1 MKKYIYWTAVFLL
14 CMLLAACGEK
24 EEGNGAS
31 EDTEGSALQ
40 GGALEGNLAAFAE
53 RTEYYDITVK
63 QEKLFDLGLW
73 EKNSHER
80 RVSQVVQSGGTAYL
94 PLGTQF
100 YNGEPVQLWA
110 ELTSKGADI
119 YLYGEGGS
127 GRLMMEG
134 VSQSYV
140 SADADSMWY
149 LDREGDF
156 YCIQKGHGLVNGEH
170 VRQGS
175 LVKILSSGED
185 LKKTEMEA
193 GTVIE
198 DICQTEDGRVYVL
211 LRDSIE
217 NKCFLEEVDSA
228 TGLCIPDSRVEVDM
242 DSALLGNAG
251 DAPALTGY
259 SYADLNRRIMKLNP
273 SDGSTSLIL
282 SFAGTSYEFHDGMDL
297 CDCQVLEDG
306 SIELLWTIDRHTTGN
321 GTGGLLE
328 NLKMEKVKKIPIVL
342 RRAAWKEDW
351 ITNKICQFNMKSDTY
366 QVILENSFEAREW
379 EDFFRLT
386 GVQIATGKGPDI
398 LCGDN
403 MPQGYISGMLEKGAL
418 EDLAPYMEASGIR
431 EEDYFPLTFASWRQG
446 EKIYGVKY
454 RMSLQGERINKDIL
468 GTDETP
474 DIETLADVLLAME
487 EDGVYYKNWS
497 SGDVLDSF
505 FEGTDSLWGMVKWE
519 SGTCDFNTP
528 LFGKL
533 LEAAKRHGYD
543 GRKNT
548 ESTIRETRSLSNFV
562 FYSYWEQEEEGKSV
576 VSGVL
581 FDDGCYA
588 AVMPY
593 YTLAMNAN
601 SPNKEGAWEFIS
613 FLLSEECQSEDL
625 DVSIA
630 PVNRKVFDTWVQWS
644 IADQTGIKYENGVRS
659 WGLYRDADVSEEKQA
674 EYIKIIEEAKP
685 LPMRTEAI
693 RKIIL
698 EEAEDYFNGYKSA
711 KAVSQVVNNRV
722 QLYLKEMK

>member
-1 MKKYIYWTAVFLL
+1 
-14 CMLLAACGEK
+14 MLLAACGEK
-24 EEGNGAS
+24 EEGNSRQNGVSGDGDAK
-31 EDTEGSALQ
+31 GSALQ
-40 GGALEGNLAAFAE
+40 GGVPEGSMKALAE

-63 QEKLFDLGLW
+63 QQKLFDLGLW
-73 EKNSHER
+73 EKNSHEKSVFQAIR
-80 RVSQVVQSGGTAYL
+80 SGGTVYL

-100 YNGEPVQLWA
+100 YKGEPVQLWA
-110 ELTSKGADI
+110 EVTSKGAGI
-119 YLYGEGGS
+119 YLYGKDGR

-134 VSQSYV
+134 VREGYV
-140 SADADSMWY
+140 SADANSMWY
-149 LDREGDF
+149 LDREGNF
-156 YCIQKGHGLVNGEH
+156 YCIQKGHSFVNGEY
-170 VRQGS
+170 VSCGII
-175 LVKILSSGED
+175 VKILSSGEI
-185 LKKTEMEA
+185 LEKTEMEA

-211 LRDSIE
+211 LRDSVE
-217 NKCFLEEVDSA
+217 NKRFLEEVDSA
-228 TGLCIPDSRVEVDM
+228 TGLCIPDSRAEVDM
-242 DSALLGNAG
+242 YSAQLGNAG
-251 DAPALTGY
+251 DALVLTGY
-259 SYADLNRRIMKLNP
+259 SIDDINRRIMKLNP

-282 SFAGTSYEFHDGMDL
+282 SFAGTSYEFHTSMDL

-306 SIELLWTIDRHTTGN
+306 SVELLWATDHHMSGN

-328 NLKMEKVKKIPIVL
+328 NLKMEKVEKIPIVL

-351 ITNKICQFNMKSDTY
+351 ITNKISQFNMMSDTY
-366 QVILENSFEAREW
+366 QVILENSFDAREW
-379 EDFFRLT
+379 EDLFRLT
-386 GVQIATGKGPDI
+386 SVQIATGKGPDI

-403 MPQGYISGMLEKGAL
+403 MPQGFISGMLEKGAL
-418 EDLAPYMEASGIR
+418 EDLATYMEASGIR

-474 DIETLADVLLAME
+474 DIGTLAEALLAME

-505 FEGTDSLWGMVKWE
+505 FEGTDSLWGMVDWE

-543 GRKNT
+543 GRKNQ
-548 ESTIRETRSLSNFV
+548 ESTIMDTRRLSNFV
-562 FYSYWEQEEEGKSV
+562 FYSYWEQQEEEKSV

-593 YTLAMNAN
+593 YTLAVNAN

-613 FLLSEECQSEDL
+613 FLLSEECQSADL
-625 DVSIA
+625 DLSIA

-644 IADQTGIKYENGVRS
+644 IADQTGIKYQNGVRN
-659 WGLYRDADVSEEKQA
+659 WGLYRDADASEERQA

-685 LPMRTEAI
+685 LPMRTESI

-711 KAVSQVVNNRV
+711 EEVSKVVNNRV
-722 QLYLKEMK
+722 QLYLDETK